1 VNERE
6 EWIQKYI
13 QKQIDGMIFGSEL
26 QKQHAIEQARRK
38 AEGYLQEYQGQP
50 RGNPGNPQRVFT
62 YGERIKQAIKED
74 PVVGW
79 THALNMW
86 DNYLTLS
93 EKEELRML
101 WIYQGKE
108 EFTKLHPS
116 ILHEIAGVGEPLT
129 DFAQLFQ
136 AIDRKI
142 LLGR

>member
-1 VNERE
+1 MDEKE

-13 QKQIDGMIFGSEL
+13 QKQIGGMVFRSE
-26 QKQHAIEQARRK
+26 IERQMVIRRARQS
-38 AEGYLQEYQGQP
+38 AEAYLQALQGQSQ
-50 RGNPGNPQRVFT
+50 GNSQQVFT

-79 THALNMW
+79 THALNLW
-86 DNYLTLS
+86 DSYLTHS

-108 EFTKLHPS
+108 EFSKLHPS

-129 DFAQLFQ
+129 DYAHLFQ

-142 LLGR
+142 LLG